1 MTYSGEEKTCFHSQN
16 GRCSSLVLNPKPKGG
31 KPVIKAYMFITSIAE
46 AIVTTL
52 YAHRL
57 REKIFKAS
65 SGDLPDNSLHSH
77 YHSEENLG

>member
-1 MTYSGEEKTCFHSQN
+1 VKKNLFPLSKWA
-16 GRCSSLVLNPKPKGG
+16 VLLPRTELETEGGG